1 MKLTTTQQTFVN
13 EATDALQRE
22 GWFSLCGYA
31 GSGKAQPIDSIIK
44 TPHGDLKIDDL
55 KIGDEVL
62 GCNGLPTRVI
72 GIFPQGLHDTYC
84 VEFRDGTKTRCNIDH
99 LWNVRSSKDKRFNK
113 PYKTLTLGQII
124 DTGYIR
130 PSGDMKYQIPLC
142 QPVQYSQK
150 EYYIQP
156 YLLGALIA
164 DGTCLG
170 KTPTLCNGD
179 KEIYEK
185 CINLRPTDIEIT
197 RCDRSSVSHHRFIYP
212 EIRMENRM
220 NTEFKMLGLDLTSPN
235 RFIPQEYLLG
245 SVDQRMELLRGLMDC
260 DGSSSGN
267 RISYSTKSK
276 KLARDVSS
284 LVQSLGGTA
293 VIREHDRTHHN
304 KGIEYSVNVKMFE
317 NPFYFTGKAEN
328 WKLSLKNPPSRYI
341 KNIEKIGQDEHVC
354 ISVEVDD
361 NLYLTDNFIVT
372 HNTTTLMHLYD
383 RLPEIKFLAPTH
395 KAKGVLKSKLEV
407 LAEVNTTTSFIKSFK
422 GTRLEQIDDRIDMA
436 RDRRSTVALL
446 EKRIKGVI
454 SKSYMQALENTKKMF
469 TDPNCLKKFKKER
482 KALIKSGD
490 AQQPVFHDDLGR
502 GEKEKDNFIMV
513 VVDESSMVTK
523 RDRDLI
529 IQKADSVIF
538 VGDGFQLPPVTRD
551 DDGKQ
556 DWFASRRHDWT
567 FNEVIRQAEGSG
579 ILSLATALRQSN
591 SVFDIH
597 KWMQKNKNQYNDLFL
612 TNYCDEMLERLDE
625 DDWVALGFMN
635 DNVDN
640 MCYDVRRVLGRDPS
654 VVTPDDHLFCAN
666 NFGDFSNKDQIK
678 LVKELKINQNDP
690 IFGFGCR
697 PVKVINETKDLMGAP
712 LLNDA
717 RLIAGIKTKDRK
729 ERLSNRGLLARF
741 DYARTVHSSQ
751 GSEWDNVVYEHE
763 GVDFYIK
770 LLTQIPNNTNN
781 TNVNQTDHE

>member
-1 MKLTTTQQTFVN
+1 
-13 EATDALQRE
+13 
-22 GWFSLCGYA
+22 
-31 GSGKAQPIDSIIK
+31 
-44 TPHGDLKIDDL
+44 
-55 KIGDEVL
+55 
-62 GCNGLPTRVI
+62 
-72 GIFPQGLHDTYC
+72 
-84 VEFRDGTKTRCNIDH
+84 
-99 LWNVRSSKDKRFNK
+99 
-113 PYKTLTLGQII
+113 
-124 DTGYIR
+124 
-130 PSGDMKYQIPLC
+130 
-142 QPVQYSQK
+142 
-150 EYYIQP
+150 
-156 YLLGALIA
+156 
-164 DGTCLG
+164 
-170 KTPTLCNGD
+170 
-179 KEIYEK
+179 
-185 CINLRPTDIEIT
+185 
-197 RCDRSSVSHHRFIYP
+197 
-212 EIRMENRM
+212 
-220 NTEFKMLGLDLTSPN
+220 
-235 RFIPQEYLLG
+235 
-245 SVDQRMELLRGLMDC
+245 
-260 DGSSSGN
+260 
-267 RISYSTKSK
+267 
-276 KLARDVSS
+276 
-284 LVQSLGGTA
+284 
-293 VIREHDRTHHN
+293 
-304 KGIEYSVNVKMFE
+304 
-317 NPFYFTGKAEN
+317 
-328 WKLSLKNPPSRYI
+328 
-341 KNIEKIGQDEHVC
+341 
-354 ISVEVDD
+354 
-361 NLYLTDNFIVT
+361 
-372 HNTTTLMHLYD
+372 MHLYD

-395 KAKGVLKSKLEV
+395 KAKGVLKSKLGV

-446 EKRIKGVI
+446 EKRIKGAI

-763 GVDFYIK
+763 GVDFLEDEIQNRLVYTAVTRAKEKFI
-770 LLTQIPNNTNN
+770 LLK
-781 TNVNQTDHE
+781 